1 MELEERLQ
9 LILLRIKKLK
19 SLQDGFENELD
30 SLQQKNKQ
38 LAEENEALKKI
49 NFEQKKQIEIATIAN
64 QLSDEESP
72 SDEIKRKLDK
82 YIREVDAV
90 IAALK
95 QME

>member
-19 SLQDGFENELD
+19 SLQESFENELD

>member
-19 SLQDGFENELD
+19 SLQEGFEKELD